1 MTNNLELAAN
11 HIEDVNNVVTEY
23 LKGYNAS
30 EIAKMTGYTRQRV
43 LGYLN
48 EWRGMIANNEAIR
61 TRAKEALAGADA
73 HYNKLI
79 QKAYEVIDSADARD
93 NLGAKSGA
101 IKLIAD
107 MEAKR
112 IDLLQK
118 AGMLDNKEL
127 AEEMADTERKQELL
141 EGILKDVVAH
151 CDTCRNEVMRRLAE
165 VSDEPVVVEH
175 VG

>member
-1 MTNNLELAAN
+1 MKNDLELAAN

-30 EIAKMTGYTRQRV
+30 EIAKITGYTRQRV

-48 EWRGMIANNEAIR
+48 EWRGMIAGNDAIR
-61 TRAKEALAGADA
+61 ARAKEALAGADQ

-93 NLGAKSGA
+93 NLSAKSNA

-118 AGMLDNKEL
+118 AGMLDNAELAQEL
-127 AEEMADTERKQELL
+127 AENERKQELL
-141 EGILKDVVAH
+141 EGILKEVVAH
-151 CDTCRNEVMRRLAE
+151 CDKCRNEVMRRLAE
-165 VSDEPVVVEH
+165 VSNEPVVVDH
-175 VG
+175 V